1 MRTNWTPYFKKMNQE
16 GQGPEPPF
24 PHLSLEFLSDGLYSE
39 LLSYQALC
47 CLRLRH
53 MRKLNKNKHS
63 ALESKKGGVPG
74 VEHC

>member
-47 CLRLRH
+47 FVA
-53 MRKLNKNKHS
+53 NQHS
-63 ALESKKGGVPG
+63 VSDYVTC
-74 VEHC
+74 VN